1 MNEHP
6 IQSLMA
12 TSMANIK
19 DMVDVNTI
27 VGDPITTPD
36 GTMIIPVSKVSF
48 GFGSGGSDYPS
59 HNSNQQPFGGGSGA
73 GVSIKP
79 IAFLVVG
86 GGNVKLLQIAENVSA
101 VEKVIEMVPD
111 IFARISA
118 QIDKLSAKKNKDSE
132 EETEE

>member
-12 TSMANIK
+12 TSMTSIK
-19 DMVDVNTI
+19 EMVDVNTI

-59 HNSNQQPFGGGSGA
+59 HNSASQPFGGGSGA

-101 VEKVIEMVPD
+101 VEKIIEMVPD
-111 IFARISA
+111 IFNKISA
-118 QIDKLSAKKNKDSE
+118 QIDKLSEKKKAPA